1 LTIDTT
7 FIVARLFLL
16 GFITIVIIETKKK
29 ELDPKTPRLI
39 IREDLSS
46 QIEMNSKQNFLGKKY
61 TIATTKIVC

>member
-1 LTIDTT
+1 
-7 FIVARLFLL
+7 
-16 GFITIVIIETKKK
+16 VIIETKKK